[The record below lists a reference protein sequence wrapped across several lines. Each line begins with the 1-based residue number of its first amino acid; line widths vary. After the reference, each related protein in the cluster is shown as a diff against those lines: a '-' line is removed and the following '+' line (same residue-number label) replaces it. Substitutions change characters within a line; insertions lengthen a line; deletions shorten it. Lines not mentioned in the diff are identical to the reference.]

1 MGQLELLLQPPV
13 DVSSAHVGWEEFVG
27 MNQHDGMQVLATCN
41 AMKMLVAVI
50 H

>member
-13 DVSSAHVGWEEFVG
+13 EVSSAHVGEEFVG
-27 MNQHDGMQVLATCN
+27 MNQHDGMLVLATCN